1 MSLGSDDAM
10 DDDGAFSVGSES
22 DATSAYSDDD
32 GIVVDPPVIK
42 TDRGGSHESE
52 SADFQMIAIGGFDK
66 NKVLDAEK
74 VALEMNKI
82 IEDVASV
89 LRLSP
94 TICRLLLHH
103 YKWNKESLLERFY
116 ESTDMDSFFLDA
128 NIISPFKV
136 TLHGDE
142 GLADIIDICAICCN
156 RTILTGL
163 QCNHRF
169 CYLCWDSYLTTK
181 IMEEGRAHVACPQHN
196 CPIIVDDEKT
206 LTLVKSENAK
216 KRYRRL
222 IINSFVECN
231 RLLRWCPAADCG
243 RVIEV
248 GHLEAR
254 PVKCTCGTVF
264 CFACGYEWHEPV
276 NCRLLKL
283 WIKKCNDDSETSN
296 WISANTK
303 ECPKCQVTIEKDGG
317 CNHMTCKNVACKME
331 FCWMCLGPWEPH
343 GSSWYSC
350 NRFDDTLAK
359 QARDA
364 QERSRAALQ
373 RYLHYYNRYMNHQ
386 QSLKLEHKLYSIVKS
401 KMEVM
406 QQANMSWI
414 EVQFLRKAVDV
425 LSECRRTLMYT
436 YAFAFYL
443 QKDNQSVIFEENQR
457 DLEHA
462 TEQLSEFLERDL
474 DHENLV
480 SLKQKVQDKYR
491 YVEQRR
497 TTLLKH
503 CAEGVEHDFWRNC
516 EAAVLLSNYHVT
528 ESFNHRQLVRRD
540 IEHDMEDIPLYDESY
555 TPANIFDFSKA
566 ANVTGERICECPN
579 DTSCDLKEGN
589 IIKLDEMITLV
600 FCDRIDDIFRRPC
613 RGPRSLIRVI
623 GQIHESGEALTTV
636 VKTLLFC
643 KCERGYQRIHVEPWS
658 DHLYGFIYRCL

>member
-1 MSLGSDDAM
+1 MSLGSDEAM
-10 DDDGAFSVGSES
+10 DDDGAFSGGSES
-22 DATSAYSDDD
+22 DATSTYSDDD

-42 TDRGGSHESE
+42 TERGGSHDSE
-52 SADFQMIAIGGFDK
+52 STDFQAFMESSTPLQNLGYCAGRRLK
-66 NKVLDAEK
+66 HRVLNAEK

-136 TLHGDE
+136 QRRGDE
-142 GLADIIDICAICCN
+142 GPADVVDTCAICCN

-163 QCNHRF
+163 QCSHRF
-169 CYLCWDSYLTTK
+169 CYPCWDSYLTTK

-206 LTLVKSENAK
+206 LALVRSDNAK

-243 RVIEV
+243 HVIEV

-264 CFACGYEWHEPV
+264 CFACGHEWHEPV

-303 ECPKCQVTIEKDGG
+303 ECPKCQAIVFPLTIIYLRLVQVTIEKDGG

-497 TTLLKH
+497 ATLLKH
-503 CAEGVEHDFWRNC
+503 CSEGVEHDFWRFT
-516 EAAVLLSNYHVT
+516 A
-528 ESFNHRQLVRRD
+528 
-540 IEHDMEDIPLYDESY
+540 
-555 TPANIFDFSKA
+555 
-566 ANVTGERICECPN
+566 
-579 DTSCDLKEGN
+579 
-589 IIKLDEMITLV
+589 
-600 FCDRIDDIFRRPC
+600 
-613 RGPRSLIRVI
+613 
-623 GQIHESGEALTTV
+623 
-636 VKTLLFC
+636 
-643 KCERGYQRIHVEPWS
+643 
-658 DHLYGFIYRCL
+658 

>member
-1 MSLGSDDAM
+1 MSLGSDEAM
-10 DDDGAFSVGSES
+10 DDDGAFSDGSES
-22 DATSAYSDDD
+22 DATSTYSDDD

-42 TDRGGSHESE
+42 TERGGSHDSE
-52 SADFQMIAIGGFDK
+52 SADFQ
-66 NKVLDAEK
+66 VLDAEK
-74 VALEMNKI
+74 VTFEMNKI

-89 LRLSP
+89 LRLSA

-136 TLHGDE
+136 ARRGDE
-142 GLADIIDICAICCN
+142 GLADIVDTCVICCN

-163 QCNHRF
+163 QCSHRF
-169 CYLCWDSYLTTK
+169 CYPCWDSYLTTK
-181 IMEEGRAHVACPQHN
+181 VAHVACPQHN

-206 LTLVKSENAK
+206 LALVKSENAK

-264 CFACGYEWHEPV
+264 CFACGHEWHEPV

-350 NRFDDTLAK
+350 NRYDDTLAK

-503 CAEGVEHDFWRNC
+503 CAEGVEHDFWRF
-516 EAAVLLSNYHVT
+516 EKRWLRYLHA
-528 ESFNHRQLVRRD
+528 
-540 IEHDMEDIPLYDESY
+540 
-555 TPANIFDFSKA
+555 
-566 ANVTGERICECPN
+566 
-579 DTSCDLKEGN
+579 
-589 IIKLDEMITLV
+589 
-600 FCDRIDDIFRRPC
+600 
-613 RGPRSLIRVI
+613 
-623 GQIHESGEALTTV
+623 
-636 VKTLLFC
+636 
-643 KCERGYQRIHVEPWS
+643 
-658 DHLYGFIYRCL
+658 